1 MLLGRPPSRD
11 HRRVALAPLGIE
23 PVEPNRR
30 DRGPVDAGAVGDREA
45 LAVLAQRGIAAWL
58 DVLAT
63 LPEAAV
69 AATPRH
75 PEPLRPDGKPRT
87 VDILL
92 TMVRPQMPWRTA

>member
-1 MLLGRPPSRD
+1 MNGARHHSGPAPPARFATSYER
-11 HRRVALAPLGIE
+11 L
-23 PVEPNRR
+23 
-30 DRGPVDAGAVGDREA
+30 RGQAVRAGTVRDREA

-63 LPEAAV
+63 LPAAAV

-75 PEPLRPDGKPRT
+75 PEPLPADVETRA

-92 TMVRPQMPWRTA
+92 TMVRPHMAGRTA

>member
-1 MLLGRPPSRD
+1 MNGARRHDGPSS
-11 HRRVALAPLGIE
+11 
-23 PVEPNRR
+23 PVRFATGYERLR
-30 DRGPVDAGAVGDREA
+30 SRAVRDREA

-63 LPEAAV
+63 LPGPAV

-75 PEPLRPDGKPRT
+75 AEPLPTDVETRA

-92 TMVRPQMPWRTA
+92 TMVRPHMAGRTA